1 MIRLGIRGH
10 DMEKVSFENLVSN
23 ISKKGFCCTQLALK
37 KAITEFNVNREAMTP
52 GMAMYIKKIFEQNNV
67 DIAVLGCY
75 LNLANPDPAQ
85 LYEIVKNYE
94 AHIRFASL
102 LGCGMVGTETGAVNT
117 EYKYEEANHSEEALN
132 IFIKNLKPIVK
143 YAESMG
149 VIFAVEP
156 VYKHIMNDIKRTRK
170 VLDAID
176 SPNLRVIFDPVN
188 VMSGDNYKHQD
199 EIIEEAFDLLKEEI
213 AVLHIKDFIIKDG
226 EPSSRNLTVGDGLLN
241 VPLVMKLAKQHKPFI
256 HMLLEDSVPE
266 NALQSKAY
274 IEKVYSEA

>member
-10 DMEKVSFENLVSN
+10 DMEKSSFEDLVSN
-23 ISKKGFCCTQLALK
+23 ISRKGFCCTQLALK

-52 GMAMYIKKIFEQNNV
+52 GMALYMKKIFEKNNV
-67 DIAVLGCY
+67 DVAVLGCY
-75 LNLANPDPAQ
+75 LNLANPDQAQ
-85 LYEIVKNYE
+85 LEDIIKNYE
-94 AHIRFASL
+94 AHIRFGSL

-117 EYKYEEANHSEEALN
+117 AYKYEEANHSDEALA
-132 IFIKNLKPIVK
+132 IFIKNLKRVVK
-143 YAESMG
+143 YAEDMG

-156 VYKHIMNDIKRTRK
+156 VYKHIMYDIKRTRK
-170 VLDAID
+170 VLDEVN

-188 VMSGDNYKHQD
+188 VMSGDNYQNQD

-213 AVLHIKDFIIKDG
+213 AVLHIKDFVIKDG
-226 EPSSRNLTVGDGLLN
+226 EPYSKNLAVGDGILN

-266 NALQSKAY
+266 NALKSKAY
-274 IEKVYSEA
+274 IEKVYEEA

>member
-10 DMEKVSFENLVSN
+10 DMEKASFEDLISN

-52 GMAMYIKKIFEQNNV
+52 GMALYMKQIFEQNKV
-67 DIAVLGCY
+67 DVAVLGCY
-75 LNLANPDPAQ
+75 LNLANPDEAQ
-85 LYEIVKNYE
+85 LEEIIKNYE

-117 EYKYEEANHSEEALN
+117 AYKYEEANHSEEALD
-132 IFIKNLKPIVK
+132 IFIKNLKRVVS
-143 YAESMG
+143 YAEKMG

-156 VYKHIMNDIKRTRK
+156 VYKHIMYDIKRTRK
-170 VLDAID
+170 VIDAVN

-188 VMSGDNYKHQD
+188 VMSGENYENQD
-199 EIIEEAFDLLKEEI
+199 DIIEEAFGLLKEEI
-213 AVLHIKDFIIKDG
+213 AVLHIKDFVIKDG
-226 EPSSRNLTVGDGLLN
+226 EPSSKNLAVGEGILN

-256 HMLLEDSVPE
+256 HMLLEDSIPE
-266 NALQSKAY
+266 NALKSKAY
-274 IEKVYSEA
+274 IEKIYQEV